1 MPTESPIFHASP
13 HQHLKVSCML
23 LRDYATLMLDSGAT
37 ARRIEQSVRRIATAW
52 GIKADISILPQRV
65 LLALWDR
72 TEQHSYTCVGHKS
85 SLGINL
91 GTMARLNRLS
101 YIIEERHLSPAMAE
115 ACMKRI
121 AGMPGW
127 DARLVLLL
135 VSCANASFCR
145 LFGGDASAMGIVF
158 LATLLGFHIKQ
169 RFLKHHIDPRLTTLF
184 SAFSAAVTSTAGYVF
199 GCTHTPEIAV
209 GTSVLFLVPGIPFA
223 NGASDMLSRHY
234 VCALS
239 RLTDALVTTFC
250 LSTGLCAALY
260 ITGFQW

>member
-91 GTMARLNRLS
+91 GTVARLNRLS

-135 VSCANASFCR
+135 
-145 LFGGDASAMGIVF
+145 
-158 LATLLGFHIKQ
+158 ATLLGFHIKQ
-169 RFLKHHIDPRLTTLF
+169 RFLKHHIEPRLTTLF

-239 RLTDALVTTFC
+239 RLTDAMVTTFC

>member
-1 MPTESPIFHASP
+1 MPSETTKPLTSP
-13 HQHLKVSCML
+13 HQQLKISCLL

-52 GIKADISILPQRV
+52 GIKADINILPQRV
-65 LLALWDR
+65 LLALWDNS
-72 TEQHSYTCVGHKS
+72 EQHSYTCVGHKS

-91 GTMARLNRLS
+91 STVARLNRLS
-101 YIIEERHLSPAMAE
+101 YTIEERHLSPAMAA

-121 AGMPGW
+121 ADMPVA
-127 DARLVLLL
+127 DSRIVLLL

-169 RFLKHHIDPRLTTLF
+169 RFLKHHIDPRLTILF
-184 SAFSAAVTSTAGYVF
+184 SAFSAAMSSTAAYIF
-199 GCTHTPEIAV
+199 NCTQTPEIAV
-209 GTSVLFLVPGIPFA
+209 GTSVLFLIPGIPFA

-239 RLTDALVTTFC
+239 RLADAMITTFC
-250 LSTGLCAALY
+250 LSIGLCAALY
-260 ITGFQW
+260 ISNFQW